1 MQLQYD
7 VVILGGGPAGVEAAL
22 LAARAGLHPA
32 LVTDMPL
39 GGRSAWG
46 SLVPSK
52 VWLEETHKAWVIGQ
66 EAFSLAR
73 VREKIKAQSQRIAQD
88 ARMQLD
94 AAGVA
99 VYAGKGEIASPAE
112 VRISSPEA
120 GDIQL
125 KARYVIAATG
135 SEPVFTPDVKP
146 APPRIIAPRLAG
158 AMEALP
164 TRLLMVGGGV
174 TGVEYASAFAA
185 AGSSVVLLQKGDRL
199 LPRIDAEVVQAFE
212 RWLMESLGVE
222 IVTNAPVA
230 SLKIEGEEVVAQTP
244 DGVRYRGSH
253 GFIAAGRKADTT
265 FWKGAPE
272 QLILTSSGAI
282 QINEFCQSSLPN
294 LYAIGDATG
303 APMTVN
309 QAQMQ
314 ARVAIQH
321 MVQGSN
327 TTLRLKPLVEAVYTH
342 LPIGQIGDTTPSEE
356 AYLVYKSFSELL
368 KAQIEEEVHGLIK
381 IKVDKRSGQIS
392 GAAAFG
398 PHAIDILGLIQVA
411 IHTGVTWEALKAY
424 PLPHPT
430 YSELLSKV

>member
-1 MQLQYD
+1 MEYD

-22 LAARAGLHPA
+22 LAARAGLHTA
-32 LVTDMPL
+32 LVTNMPL

-52 VWLEETHKAWVIGQ
+52 VWLEETHKAWVSGR
-66 EAFSLAR
+66 ASFSLAR
-73 VREKIKAQSQRIAQD
+73 VREKIKAQSQRVAKDAQ
-88 ARMQLD
+88 MQLD

-99 VYAGKGEIASPAE
+99 VYAGRGEIASSAE
-112 VRISSPEA
+112 VRISSPET
-120 GDIQL
+120 GDLQL
-125 KARYVIAATG
+125 KARYVIVATG

-146 APPRIIAPRLAG
+146 APPYIIAPRLAG
-158 AMEALP
+158 AIEVLP
-164 TRLLMVGGGV
+164 SRLLMVGGGV

-199 LPRIDAEVVQAFE
+199 LPRVDAEIVQAFE
-212 RWLMESLGVE
+212 QWLIENLGIE
-222 IVTNAPVA
+222 IVKNAPVA
-230 SLKIEGEEVVAQTP
+230 SLKIEGEEVVAQTS
-244 DGVRYRGSH
+244 DGKCYRGSH

-272 QLILTSSGAI
+272 QLTLTSSGAI

-314 ARVAIQH
+314 ARVAVQH
-321 MVQGSN
+321 IVQGSN
-327 TTLRLKPLVEAVYTH
+327 TTLRLRPLVEAVYTH
-342 LPIGQIGDTTPSEE
+342 LPIGQIGDTTPSEG
-356 AYLVYKSFSELL
+356 ALFVRKSFSELL
-368 KAQIEEEVHGLIK
+368 KAQIEEEVRGILK
-381 IKVDKRSGQIS
+381 IKVDKRSGQIL

-398 PHAIDILGLIQVA
+398 SHAIEMLGILQVS
-411 IHTGVTWEALKAY
+411 IHAGITWEALKAY

-430 YSELLSKV
+430 YSELLSKL